1 MLHIVTVIAVLT
13 NCALMAVASEQGVW
27 VKDKLG
33 SEVGLVIVVV
43 GAEHIMLLIKYWLQ
57 TAVSVLPQSV
67 IDAKKAVKF
76 RNARKRN
83 SDMRAKKERRSAGS
97 GRFSD
102 IGGKNNNNGGWRNS
116 SVGGLSILNEEVS
129 ERSGGGG

>member
-1 MLHIVTVIAVLT
+1 
-13 NCALMAVASEQGVW
+13 MAVASEQGVW